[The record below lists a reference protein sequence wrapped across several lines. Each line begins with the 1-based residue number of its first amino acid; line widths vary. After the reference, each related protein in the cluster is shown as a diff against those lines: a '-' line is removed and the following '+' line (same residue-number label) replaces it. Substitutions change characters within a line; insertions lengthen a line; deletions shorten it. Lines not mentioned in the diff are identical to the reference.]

1 VRALELK
8 IPPPVVALIIAI
20 AMWSGS
26 FVLPRLE
33 MAPVF
38 RSTAVV
44 SIAVAALA
52 FAVTGVLAFRRART
66 TLNPL
71 EPQGAS
77 SLVTSGVYRVT
88 RNPMYLGLTLAL
100 LAWAVFLTTAFALL
114 GPVAFVLY
122 TNRFQIVPEERAL
135 AKLFGS
141 AFADY
146 QAKVRRWL

>member
-1 VRALELK
+1 MQALELR
-8 IPPPVVALIIAI
+8 IPPPLVALIIAV
-20 AMWSGS
+20 AMWSAS
-26 FVLPRLE
+26 LVSPRLE

-38 RSTAVV
+38 RGTAVL
-44 SIAVAALA
+44 AVAIAALA
-52 FAVTGVLAFRRART
+52 FAVAGVMAFRRART

-88 RNPMYLGLTLAL
+88 RNPMYLGLSLAL
-100 LAWAVFLTTAFALL
+100 LAWAMFLSTGLAFL

-141 AFADY
+141 AFTDY
-146 QAKVRRWL
+146 QTRVRRWL